1 MRLSLMLIRQS
12 RLPLITAYALAR
24 HEPREPKRLYDRREE
39 FMKLLQK
46 RIREINAK
54 MKLQAELNNETHEIE
69 VKRDGDKVFARVD
82 DREYE
87 LEASEVE
94 PNVYLLKNEN
104 KIYEIFVAPQT
115 TKMRLIKVKIKNQEF
130 EINLID
136 PKRLRGA
143 SAANEHGDGIAEIK
157 TAMPGKLVRVLTK
170 VGAEIKKGESV
181 LVVEAMKMQNEMKSP
196 KDGIVKEIR
205 FEEGATV
212 NAGDVLAIIE

>member
-1 MRLSLMLIRQS
+1 
-12 RLPLITAYALAR
+12 
-24 HEPREPKRLYDRREE
+24 
-39 FMKLLQK
+39 
-46 RIREINAK
+46 

-69 VKRDGDKVFARVD
+69 IKRDGEKVFARVD

-87 LEASEVE
+87 LEASQVE
-94 PNVYLLKNEN
+94 PNVFLLKNEN
-104 KIYEIFVAPQT
+104 KIYEIFVSPNKKPVEPFQV
-115 TKMRLIKVKIKNQEF
+115 KVKNHEF

-143 SAANEHGDGIAEIK
+143 GAANEHGDGVAEIK

-170 VGAEIKKGESV
+170 VGAEINKGDSV